1 LKTNSNDTIKE
12 VTRTGISILLEE
24 PYLGHFAMGVLKG
37 ASRETDSLALSL
49 EAGLPKLI
57 FNPDYWLDDTLD
69 SRHRYGLLKHELL
82 HLSLH
87 HPLLSYQYTHRR
99 IFDIAA
105 DLVVNQ
111 FIPEEYLPKGAI
123 RLEAFNGFRLAAFQ
137 DLDYYYQE
145 LLRAV
150 RKGGSGKAATAL
162 KELLSQ
168 DIPQPLVRHRYW
180 HTHFR
185 SLNSAARRN
194 LIQTIDSLLKT
205 AAYKHRPGKQ
215 LGKLPARMQ
224 TFLPEHLQTDKPA
237 IDWRRALRLF
247 AASSERTYLKSTI
260 KRSSRRYGTTPGI
273 KIKRRQKILA
283 ALDTSGS
290 IELSTFNRFFSE
302 LYHIW
307 RQGAEVL
314 VVECDFAIQRQYPY
328 KGKKPAHVQGRGG
341 TDFNAPL
348 RFANEDFFPD
358 AIVYLTDGKA
368 PAPRIQP
375 RMPILWLLSPDGK
388 GEERGGVL
396 PGRVVRM
403 SEVGRYPG

>member
-1 LKTNSNDTIKE
+1 MKTNPVDTIKE

-37 ASRETDSLALSL
+37 ASRKTDSLALSL
-49 EAGLPKLI
+49 EAGLPKLLL
-57 FNPDYWLDDTLD
+57 NPDFWLDESLD
-69 SRHRYGLLKHELL
+69 GRHRYGLLKHELL

-87 HPLLSYQYTHRR
+87 HPLLAYQYTHRR

-111 FIPEEYLPKGAI
+111 FIPEEYLPKRAI
-123 RLEAFNGFRLAAFQ
+123 RLEALAGFRMGAFQ

-145 LLRAV
+145 LLRAI
-150 RKGGSGKAATAL
+150 RKGGSGKAAAAL
-162 KELLSQ
+162 QQLLAPDPPSA
-168 DIPQPLVRHRYW
+168 LLRHRFW

-194 LIQTIDSLLKT
+194 LIQSIDSLLKA
-205 AAYKHRPGKQ
+205 AAYKHRPGRQ
-215 LGKLPARMQ
+215 PAKLPARMQ
-224 TFLPEHLQTDKPA
+224 AFLPEHFQKEKPA
-237 IDWRRALRLF
+237 IDWWRALRLF

-260 KRSSRRYGTTPGI
+260 KRPSRRYGTTPGI

-314 VVECDFAIQRQYPY
+314 VVECDFTIQRQYPY
-328 KGKKPAHVQGRGG
+328 KGRQPALVQGRGG

-348 RFANEDFFPD
+348 RYANEDFLPD

-368 PAPRIQP
+368 PPPRILP
-375 RMPILWLLSPDGK
+375 RMPILWLLSPDGI
-388 GEERGGVL
+388 GEERWGAL
-396 PGRVVRM
+396 PGRVVRIC
-403 SEVGRYPG
+403 PT